1 MTISESLLEIRE
13 YNEVG
18 FQPLVDYGEWRVAML
33 NYIDELLPQNLHAMQ
48 RHELTDEVF
57 VLLAGRCILY
67 LGEGDAVIT
76 AIYAQDLEPFK
87 LYNVKRSAW
96 HTHTL
101 SEDARLLIVENCN
114 TTDDGNSPFMA
125 LNAAQ
130 CERLMQLRD
139 ELWGN

>member
-1 MTISESLLEIRE
+1 MAISENLLEIRE
-13 YNEVG
+13 YNEIG
-18 FQPLVDYGEWRVAML
+18 YRPLVDYGAWRVAVL
-33 NYIDELLPQNLHAMQ
+33 RYIDELDVQAIAAME
-48 RHELTDEVF
+48 RHEETDEVF

-67 LGEGDAVIT
+67 LGQGQAAVE

-87 LYNVKRSAW
+87 VYNVKRGVW

-101 SEDARLLIVENCN
+101 SSEARVLVVENRD
-114 TTDDGNSPFMA
+114 TGSANSVSIA

-130 CERLMQLRD
+130 RGQLMQLRD

>member
-1 MTISESLLEIRE
+1 MAIVESLLEIRE
-13 YNEVG
+13 YTEVG
-18 FQPLVDYGEWRVAML
+18 YRPLVDYGEWRVAVL

-57 VLLAGRCILY
+57 VLLAGHCILY
-67 LGEGDAVIT
+67 LGQGDAAVE

-87 LYNVKRSAW
+87 IYNVKRSAW

-101 SEDARLLIVENCN
+101 SEDARLLIVENCDTAN
-114 TTDDGNSPFMA
+114 ENSPFIP
-125 LNAAQ
+125 LNAEQQA
-130 CERLMQLRD
+130 EIVRLRD